1 MVSLNVFQPKIMF
14 LKFKSRTLF
23 FSFFIVLGILL
34 PFYSFTHA
42 ETYKCDTP
50 AEKERCT
57 ELLNQTEKELKDL
70 SGKLDGVKQTGASI
84 ARDKEILSIQIKQA
98 QLKIKAHELSI
109 ANIGKDI
116 VQKTKV
122 IQKLETEID
131 KGRESLGQIIRKT
144 NQLDDYSIPEIL
156 LGNTSLSET
165 FADLEAFDSV
175 KLSLANV
182 FTELRDSKK
191 ENEEAKVTLD
201 KKRNEEIDT
210 KVNIEANKKKVQLA
224 EAEKQRLLNL
234 NKNEQ
239 AGYQAI
245 IADKASQIAK
255 IKSALFGLRDSAA
268 IPFED
273 AYKYAK
279 NSGNKTGVRP
289 AFILAILTQ
298 ESNLGA
304 NVGSCYLTDKET
316 GSGIRVSTGV
326 AQDRVMKPT
335 RDVAPFIQITG
346 EIGRDWTKTRVSCPF
361 TVGYGGAMGPS
372 QFIPST
378 WQMFKSRIGKAVGV
392 TTPDPWNAEHAIMAT
407 AIYVSDLGAGAQT
420 YTAERNA
427 ACRYY
432 SGKACSGSLN
442 NFYGDQVVAKA
453 NGLQANIDLIEGN

>member
-1 MVSLNVFQPKIMF
+1 MF
-14 LKFKSRTLF
+14 LKSKISTLF
-23 FSFFIVLGILL
+23 SVVFIVLGMIL
-34 PFYSFTHA
+34 PSWVITHA

-50 AEKERCT
+50 EEKVKCT
-57 ELLNQTEKELKDL
+57 ELLNQTEKEIKKL
-70 SGKLDGVKQTGASI
+70 SSQLDGVKQTGASI

-122 IQKLETEID
+122 IQKLDSEID
-131 KGRESLGQIIRKT
+131 RGRETLGQIIRKT
-144 NQLDDYSIPEIL
+144 NQLDDYSIPEVV

-165 FADLEAFDSV
+165 FADLDAFDSV
-175 KLSLANV
+175 KISLASV
-182 FTELRDSKK
+182 FTELRDNKK
-191 ENEEAKVTLD
+191 VNEEQKIDLD
-201 KKRNEEIDT
+201 KKRNQEIDT
-210 KVNIEANKKKVQLA
+210 KVTIEANKKKVQLA

-239 AGYQAI
+239 SGYQKI
-245 IADKASQIAK
+245 IADKSAQIAK

-273 AYKYAK
+273 AYRYAK
-279 NSGNKTGVRP
+279 NSGAKTGVRP

-316 GSGIRVSTGV
+316 GAGIRISTGA

-335 RDVAPFIQITG
+335 RDVIPFLSITS
-346 EIGRDWTKTRVSCPF
+346 ELGRDWTKTRVSCPF
-361 TVGYGGAMGPS
+361 TIGYGGAMGPS

-378 WQMFKSRIGKAVGV
+378 WILFKNRIGKAVG
-392 TTPDPWNAEHAIMAT
+392 TDTPDPWNAEHAIMAT
-407 AIYVSDLGAGAQT
+407 AMYVGDLGAGAQT

-453 NGLQANIDLIEGN
+453 NGLQSNIDLIEGN

>member
-1 MVSLNVFQPKIMF
+1 MF
-14 LKFKSRTLF
+14 SFFKSRTFLIV
-23 FSFFIVLGILL
+23 SFISLGILL
-34 PFYSFTHA
+34 PFYTFTYA

-57 ELLNQTEKELKDL
+57 ELLNQTEKEIQNL
-70 SGKLDGVKQTGASI
+70 SSQLNGVKQTGASI

-116 VQKTKV
+116 VQKNQIIK
-122 IQKLETEID
+122 KLDTEID
-131 KGRESLGQIIRKT
+131 KGKESLAQIIRKT
-144 NQLDDYSIPEIL
+144 NQLDDYSLPEVIL
-156 LGNTSLSET
+156 SNSSLSDT
-165 FADLEAFDSV
+165 FADLDAFDSV
-175 KLSLANV
+175 KLSLAQV
-182 FTELRDSKK
+182 FTELRDNKK
-191 ENEEAKVTLD
+191 ENEDAKITLD
-201 KKRNEEIDT
+201 KKRNEEMDT

-245 IADKASQIAK
+245 IADKSAQIAK

-268 IPFED
+268 IPFEE

-279 NSGNKTGVRP
+279 NAGAKTGVRS

-304 NVGSCYLTDKET
+304 NVGSCYLTDKDT
-316 GSGIRVSTGV
+316 GSGIRISTGV

-361 TVGYGGAMGPS
+361 TIGYGGAMGPS

-378 WQMFKSRIGKAVGV
+378 WNMFKARIGKAVGV

-420 YTAERNA
+420 YTTERNA